1 MFNIFRKLKSYNL
14 ILFLILGFRLT
25 SQISISCEAQF
36 LKKEKIVIENKLS
49 KNKEFFLV
57 ELAKNEYERKKGLQ
71 CKNILRRMK
80 VCYSYGLMRIT
91 EVSG

>member
-14 ILFLILGFRLT
+14 ILFLILGFCLT

-57 ELAKNEYERKKGLQ
+57 ELAKNEYEKKKDYSV
-71 CKNILRRMK
+71 KNILSRMK
-80 VCYSYGLMRIT
+80 GCFSYGLMRII
-91 EVSG
+91 EIFG